1 MCIVQTEYTVLVF
14 FLFQGGASKGVRPVY
29 GKKGDKTQTWIYLD
43 LGETKQKY
51 GKTLGVVVQGFW
63 FAIVCLLLDWNY
75 HVYVIFFRTAWR
87 KCIIADSLTQLGQ
100 KKNLMK

>member
-1 MCIVQTEYTVLVF
+1 M
-14 FLFQGGASKGVRPVY
+14 RPVY

-63 FAIVCLLLDWNY
+63 FAVFL
-75 HVYVIFFRTAWR
+75 FT
-87 KCIIADSLTQLGQ
+87 S
-100 KKNLMK
+100 